1 MTSRMLRTALLGVL
15 LCVQA
20 LPLDAQNVQKRYR
33 VAACDWMMLKRQKLG
48 VFALSK
54 DIGANGVELDM
65 GPLGKRILF
74 ENKLR
79 DEAQATRFKHVADS
93 LGIEVPS
100 MAMSGFFAQ
109 NFITRDNYRDL
120 ISDCLQ
126 TARRFGSKV
135 VFLPLGGSGHEWK
148 HKGAQRDTLI
158 SRLRVAGTMAQAQGI
173 TIGIRTQLSAKDNI
187 RLLKAVGSPAV
198 KIYYNFQDAADNH
211 RCIVKEL
218 KQLGKDRIIQIH
230 ASNTDSVNLR
240 EDPEIDLPKIK
251 KTLDEMGWNGWLV
264 VERSRDVTRVRDTR
278 HNFGRNVAYI
288 KEVFGITP

>member
-1 MTSRMLRTALLGVL
+1 MLRTALLGVL

-79 DEAQATRFKHVADS
+79 DEAQASKFKHVADS

-120 ISDCLQ
+120 IRDCLQ

-148 HKGAQRDTLI
+148 HKGAQRDTLV

>member
-79 DEAQATRFKHVADS
+79 DEAQASKFKHVADS

>member
-1 MTSRMLRTALLGVL
+1 MISRLFKTALLGVL

-20 LPLDAQNVQKRYR
+20 LPADAQDVPVRYR

-48 VFALSK
+48 AFALAK
-54 DIGANGVELDM
+54 EIGADGVELDM
-65 GPLGKRILF
+65 GPLGKRVLF

-79 DEAQATRFKHVADS
+79 DEAQVSKFKHVADS

-100 MAMSGFFAQ
+100 IAMSGFFAQ
-109 NFITRDNYRDL
+109 NFMSRDNYRDL
-120 ISDCLQ
+120 VSDGLE

-135 VFLPLGGSGHEWK
+135 IFLPLGGSGHEWK
-148 HKGAQRDTLI
+148 QKGAQRDTLV
-158 SRLRVAGTMAQAQGI
+158 SRLRVAGTMAQTQGV
-173 TIGIRTQLSAKDNI
+173 TIGIRTQLPAKETI
-187 RLLKAVGSPAV
+187 RLLKEIGSPAV
-198 KIYYNFQDAADNH
+198 KVYYNFQDAADNH

-218 KQLGKDRIIQIH
+218 KQLGRDRIIQIH

-264 VERSRDVTRVRDTR
+264 VERSRDANRVRDVR
-278 HNFGRNVAYI
+278 YNFGRNVAYL
-288 KEVFGITP
+288 KEVFGIP

>member
-1 MTSRMLRTALLGVL
+1 MLRTALLGVL

-79 DEAQATRFKHVADS
+79 DEAQAMKFKHVADS

>member
-1 MTSRMLRTALLGVL
+1 MLRTALLGVL

-120 ISDCLQ
+120 IRDCLQ

-264 VERSRDVTRVRDTR
+264 VERSRDVTRVRDVR

>member
-1 MTSRMLRTALLGVL
+1 MLFR
-15 LCVQA
+15 
-20 LPLDAQNVQKRYR
+20 
-33 VAACDWMMLKRQKLG
+33 
-48 VFALSK
+48 S
-54 DIGANGVELDM
+54 
-65 GPLGKRILF
+65 
-74 ENKLR
+74 
-79 DEAQATRFKHVADS
+79 DEAQASKFKHVADS

-126 TARRFGSKV
+126 TARCFGSKV

>member
-1 MTSRMLRTALLGVL
+1 MLRTALLGVL

-100 MAMSGFFAQ
+100 IAMSGFFAQ
-109 NFITRDNYRDL
+109 NFMSRDNYRDL
-120 ISDCLQ
+120 VSDGLE

-135 VFLPLGGSGHEWK
+135 IFLPLGGSGHEWK
-148 HKGAQRDTLI
+148 QKGAQRDTLI
-158 SRLRVAGTMAQAQGI
+158 SRLRVAGTMAQAQGV
-173 TIGIRTQLSAKDNI
+173 TIGIRTQLPAKETI
-187 RLLKAVGSPAV
+187 RLLKEIGSPAV
-198 KIYYNFQDAADNH
+198 KVYYNFQDAADNH

-264 VERSRDVTRVRDTR
+264 VERSRDANRVRDVR
-278 HNFGRNVAYI
+278 YNFGRNVAYL
-288 KEVFGITP
+288 KEVFGIP

>member
-79 DEAQATRFKHVADS
+79 DEAQAMKFKHVADS

>member
-1 MTSRMLRTALLGVL
+1 MLRTALLGML

-20 LPLDAQNVQKRYR
+20 LPLDAQDVPVRYR

-48 VFALSK
+48 AFALAK
-54 DIGANGVELDM
+54 EIGADGVELDM
-65 GPLGKRILF
+65 GPLGKRVLF

-79 DEAQATRFKHVADS
+79 DEAQASKFKHVADS

-100 MAMSGFFAQ
+100 IAMSGFFAQ
-109 NFITRDNYRDL
+109 NFMSRDNYRDL
-120 ISDCLQ
+120 VSDGLE

-135 VFLPLGGSGHEWK
+135 IFLPLGGSGHEWK
-148 HKGAQRDTLI
+148 QKGAPRDTLV
-158 SRLRVAGTMAQAQGI
+158 SRLRVAGTMAQAQGV
-173 TIGIRTQLSAKDNI
+173 TIGIRTQLPAKETL
-187 RLLKAVGSPAV
+187 RLLKDIGSPAV
-198 KIYYNFQDAADNH
+198 KVYYNFQDAADNH

-218 KQLGKDRIIQIH
+218 KQLGRDRIIQIH

-264 VERSRDVTRVRDTR
+264 VERSRDANRVRDVR
-278 HNFGRNVAYI
+278 YNFGRNVAYL
-288 KEVFGITP
+288 KEVFGIP

>member
-79 DEAQATRFKHVADS
+79 DEAQAMKFKHVADS

-251 KTLDEMGWNGWLV
+251 KALDEMGWNGWLV